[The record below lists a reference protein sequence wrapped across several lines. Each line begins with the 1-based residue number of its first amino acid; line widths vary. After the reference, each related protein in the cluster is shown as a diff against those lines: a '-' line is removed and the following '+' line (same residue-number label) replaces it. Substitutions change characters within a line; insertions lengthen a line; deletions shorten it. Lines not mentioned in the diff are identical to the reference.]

1 MSAGAL
7 RVLEGGQAPH
17 GWEQLWARD
26 RWRQR
31 ELAHGDLTIINDSEV
46 ILRFDGLLQP
56 WIKEAAKR
64 WARNRMLAASS
75 PSTMRSYLRDVRCS
89 AAGWPRRRPR

>member
-1 MSAGAL
+1 MRFESLRAAKRRTAGSSCGRATAGAS
-7 RVLEGGQAPH
+7 
-17 GWEQLWARD
+17 
-26 RWRQR
+26 
-31 ELAHGDLTIINDSEV
+31 ELPHGDLTIINDSEV